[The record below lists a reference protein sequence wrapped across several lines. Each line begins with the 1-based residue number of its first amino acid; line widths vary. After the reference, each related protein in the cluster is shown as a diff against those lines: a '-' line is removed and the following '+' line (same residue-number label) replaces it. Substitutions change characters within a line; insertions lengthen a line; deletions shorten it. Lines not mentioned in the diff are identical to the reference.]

1 MPTRLDF
8 RISHT
13 YNDRDDGIAIP
24 VRLIFGERDVRFTAI
39 VDTGSTFCVFERI
52 FAESLG
58 LDIEAGDRQE
68 FRTAAGRFVAF
79 GHELTLST
87 LGLEM
92 DATVYFFADAAI
104 RKNVLGRRGWLDRVR
119 LAIVD
124 YEQVLYLEPYAS
136 TAQ

>member
-8 RISHT
+8 GISHI
-13 YNDRDDGIAIP
+13 YNDRDNGISIP
-24 VRLIFGERDVRFTAI
+24 VKLIAGTRDVDLTAI
-39 VDTGSTFCVFERI
+39 VDTGSTFCLFERAI
-52 FAESLG
+52 GEWLG

-87 LGLEM
+87 LGLEI

-119 LAIVD
+119 LGIVD

>member
-8 RISHT
+8 GISHI
-13 YNDRDDGIAIP
+13 YDDRDNGIAIP
-24 VRLIFGERDVRFTAI
+24 VKLISGKRDVDLTAI
-39 VDTGSTFCVFERI
+39 LDTGSTFCLFERTYG
-52 FAESLG
+52 EWLG
-58 LDIEAGDRQE
+58 LDIEAGARQE

-136 TAQ
+136 TSQ

>member
-8 RISHT
+8 GISHT
-13 YNDRDDGIAIP
+13 YNDRDNGISIP
-24 VRLIFGERDVRFTAI
+24 VKLIAGTRDVDLTAI
-39 VDTGSTFCVFERI
+39 VDTGSTFCLFERAI
-52 FAESLG
+52 GEWLG

-92 DATVYFFADAAI
+92 DATESGEGDADIEPGEEDADADAGGDPGVW
-104 RKNVLGRRGWLDRVR
+104 RSEEECGKRG
-119 LAIVD
+119 
-124 YEQVLYLEPYAS
+124 
-136 TAQ
+136 

>member
-8 RISHT
+8 GISHT
-13 YNDRDDGIAIP
+13 YNDRDNGIAVP
-24 VRLIFGERDVRFTAI
+24 VKLISGKRDVDLTAI

-68 FRTAAGRFVAF
+68 FRAAAGRFVAF
-79 GHELTLST
+79 GPELTLST

>member
-1 MPTRLDF
+1 MQARLDF

-13 YNDRDDGIAIP
+13 YNDRDNGITIP

-87 LGLEM
+87 LGLEI

-124 YEQVLYLEPYAS
+124 YEQVLYLSPYAS